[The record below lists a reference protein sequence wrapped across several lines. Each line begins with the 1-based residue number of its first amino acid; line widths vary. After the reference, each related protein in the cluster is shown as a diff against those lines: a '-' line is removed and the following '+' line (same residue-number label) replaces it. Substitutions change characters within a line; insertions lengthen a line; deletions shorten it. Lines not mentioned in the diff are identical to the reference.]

1 MLMIRRAISE
11 DIPRLVEVWEK
22 AVRETHLFLTEADIQ
37 FYLPQVR
44 DIYLPGLEVWL
55 FESSRE
61 AVGLIGLDGNK
72 VEMLFIAP
80 IYHGNGFGKALLDHA
95 QHLKGKLSVDVN
107 EQNPAAL
114 AFYLK
119 YGFVKIGRSELDGE
133 GRAFPLLHLAQVV

>member
-1 MLMIRRAISE
+1 MIRRTIPA
-11 DIPRLVEVWEK
+11 DTPRLVDIWEK

-44 DIYLPGLEVWL
+44 DIYLPALEVWL
-55 FESSRE
+55 FENSRE

-72 VEMLFIAP
+72 VEMLFVDPA
-80 IYHGNGFGKALLDHA
+80 YHGKGAGKALLSHA
-95 QHLKGKLSVDVN
+95 QHLKGKLTVDVN

-119 YGFVKIGRSELDGE
+119 CNFVKTGRSELDGE
-133 GRAFPLLHLAQVV
+133 GRAFPLLHLAQAE

>member
-1 MLMIRRAISE
+1 MVMIRKAISE
-11 DIPRLVEVWEK
+11 DIPCLVEVWEK

-55 FESSRE
+55 FESSTE
-61 AVGLIGLDGNK
+61 VVGLIGLDGNK

-80 IYHGNGFGKALLDHA
+80 IYHGNGFGKALLAHA

-114 AFYLK
+114 DFYLK
-119 YGFVKIGRSELDGE
+119 CGFVKTGRSELDGE
-133 GRAFPLLHLAQVV
+133 GRAFPLLHLAQVM

>member
-1 MLMIRRAISE
+1 MIRRTIPA
-11 DIPRLVEVWEK
+11 DTPRLVDIWEK

-44 DIYLPGLEVWL
+44 DIYLPVLEVWL
-55 FESSRE
+55 FENSRE

-72 VEMLFIAP
+72 VEMLFVDPA
-80 IYHGNGFGKALLDHA
+80 YHGKGAGKALLSHA
-95 QHLKGKLSVDVN
+95 QHLKGKLTVDVN

-119 YGFVKIGRSELDGE
+119 CNFVKTGRSELDGE
-133 GRAFPLLHLAQVV
+133 GRAFPLLHLAQAE